1 MVFELNAPR
10 RRRTDRLVRGWT
22 LGAGIAIGALL
33 LIGAGAPRAAA
44 AGTCGGNQTHQQA
57 PYACDATR
65 TVDGSSFHVHI
76 AVSGSGTA
84 LTTVSLLAPRPQD
97 TPVRVTWHEGI
108 AGPVSGEASAV
119 IAAGQLGPV
128 TVTVHRGS
136 DCGGQL
142 DVKAVF
148 VRSGQS
154 RGRLAGPFV
163 TIPNCATTATTSTT
177 APTSTA
183 PATTSS
189 AVGPSTTNATAATP
203 PSSVAAAPAV
213 LGEQA
218 RPATTEALPVT
229 GRDTSLPAIA
239 GGLSLALGSLLI
251 WSADRLGRRRA
262 HHTARNIA

>member
-1 MVFELNAPR
+1 MVWVLSAPR

-22 LGAGIAIGALL
+22 VGAGMAVGALL
-33 LIGAGAPRAAA
+33 LVGTAAQRAAA
-44 AGTCGGNQTHQQA
+44 AGTCSGNQTHQPA
-57 PYACDATR
+57 PYACDVTR
-65 TVDGSSFHVHI
+65 TVDGSSFRVHI

-84 LTTVSLLAPRPQD
+84 LTTVSLGAPRPED
-97 TPVRVTWHEGI
+97 TPVRVTWHEGV
-108 AGPVSGEASAV
+108 AGPVSGQASAV

-128 TVTVHRGS
+128 TMTVDRGS

-163 TIPNCATTATTSTT
+163 TIPNCTTAATTSTT
-177 APTSTA
+177 AP
-183 PATTSS
+183 ATTSP
-189 AVGPSTTNATAATP
+189 AVGPSTTNATVAATAATP
-203 PSSVAAAPAV
+203 PSSRAAPPAV
-213 LGEQA
+213 LGEQV
-218 RPATTEALPVT
+218 RPAATGALPVT

-239 GGLSLALGSLLI
+239 GGVSLAFGSLLI

-262 HHTARNIA
+262 HHTARTIA